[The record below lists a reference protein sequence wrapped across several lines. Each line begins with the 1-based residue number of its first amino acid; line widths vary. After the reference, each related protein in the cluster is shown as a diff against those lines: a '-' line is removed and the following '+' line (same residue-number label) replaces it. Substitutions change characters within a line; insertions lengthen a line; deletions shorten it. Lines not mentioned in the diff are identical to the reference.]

1 MAQLKLDSTHTTA
14 KINLK
19 GRKGAFNI
27 LVDQTSLFGAQ
38 RTDMGA
44 PFDLT
49 KPTNYR
55 ERVDVMWLAYDWD
68 SGFKYLIDRLSHYG
82 ANGYTFFSKTKKETE
97 FWNEWSSRINE
108 GINTILP
115 GLREVIKWNI
125 KHLALGGL
133 SFNNWMWGTMRI
145 GKRDYQVPIKWNVH
159 NQRSVVIARKGNG
172 FSNEVVGIKVEKE
185 WLKQGDTSWAEA
197 YDITEAT
204 QFGKLGGASDMIA
217 TPKDKSSYFLMKFN
231 TSMGDNT
238 SDDSTPQ
245 AEKSAAS
252 LYPTP
257 PFYSLLPVLKLRQ
270 QLRAM
275 DLNIVDGFI
284 NKLVI
289 WKIGDKDFPP
299 LPDKVKA
306 DGTTQEGTIAQ
317 VKALI
322 TKENKGNVLQLFV
335 PYWIDLDIR
344 MPDINPL
351 ISTEKYH
358 QPWMDMMGAF
368 GLLSN
373 PTGSNTEYTEI
384 NTQNFEQL
392 VSFYREEHIEQM
404 LEQVVFREIAKRNN
418 LDIPELRFNPLNT
431 VNNDFLRNI
440 RELSGMGKIS
450 TDTLLRFH
458 RLDKKFELPMVT
470 DEITSSENKEE
481 IAKMAEEDIF
491 NTNTPIKF
499 KQAVVSDTGSPEEPG
514 KKTTVKSGTETSG
527 RPIGK
532 KDSVKREPKQK

>member
-1 MAQLKLDSTHTTA
+1 MAQLKLDSTNTA
-14 KINLK
+14 ATINLK

-159 NQRSVVIARKGNG
+159 NQRSVVITRKGNG
-172 FSNEVVGIKVEKE
+172 FSDEVVGIKVEKE
-185 WLKQGDTSWAEA
+185 WLQQGNSAWAQA
-197 YDITEAT
+197 YDIKEAN
-204 QFGKLGGASDMIA
+204 QFGKLGGASDQIA

-514 KKTTVKSGTETSG
+514 KKTTVKSGTETPG

>member
-1 MAQLKLDSTHTTA
+1 MAQLKLDSTHTAAT
-14 KINLK
+14 INLK

-82 ANGYTFFSKTKKETE
+82 ANGYTFFSKTKKETD
-97 FWNEWSSRINE
+97 FWTEWSSRINE
-108 GINTILP
+108 GIPTILP

-125 KHLALGGL
+125 KHLAIGGL
-133 SFNNWMWGTMRI
+133 SFNNWMWGKMRI
-145 GKRDYQVPIKWNVH
+145 GKRDYEVPIKWNVH
-159 NQRSVVIARKGNG
+159 NQRSVVITRKGNG
-172 FSNEVVGIKVEKE
+172 FSDEVVGIKVEKE
-185 WLKQGDTSWAEA
+185 WLQQGNSAWAEA

-204 QFGKLGGASDMIA
+204 QFGKLGGDQIA

-238 SDDSTPQ
+238 SDDGTPQ

-299 LPDKVKA
+299 LPDKIKA

-373 PTGSNTEYTEI
+373 PTGSSSEYTEI

-404 LEQVVFREIAKRNN
+404 LEQVIFREIAKRNN
-418 LDIPELRFNPLNT
+418 LDMSEIRFNPLNT

-450 TDTLLRFH
+450 TDTLLRLH
-458 RLDKKFELPMVT
+458 RLDKKFELPMIT

-514 KKTTVKSGTETSG
+514 KKTTVKSGTEKPG